1 MEKMMVKTGWR
12 GREHG
17 GREMMEVGRRMGGE
31 RELHQR
37 GNKWRW
43 GMCVCVCVLP
53 TGAVRAP
60 PAERVIHYHLLRLAE
75 VDVFH
80 VLTPR
85 LAFLNVHDAD
95 QRHGPAP
102 EEEDGEEH
110 DDDGGGADQ
119 LALFDGLQAQ
129 MEAEGVGDGPPQTCQ
144 RTGKGKKKEK

>member
-1 MEKMMVKTGWR
+1 MEKMKVKTGWW

-17 GREMMEVGRRMGGE
+17 GGEMMEGGRMIGGK
-31 RELHQR
+31 
-37 GNKWRW
+37 GNYIKE
-43 GMCVCVCVLP
+43 GTSGDGGCVEGGVLP

-110 DDDGGGADQ
+110 NDDGGGADQ
-119 LALFDGLQAQ
+119 LTLFDGLQAQ
-129 MEAEGVGDGPPQTCQ
+129 MEAEGVGDGPTQTCQ
-144 RTGKGKKKEK
+144 RTGKEKNQ

>member
-1 MEKMMVKTGWR
+1 MC
-12 GREHG
+12 G
-17 GREMMEVGRRMGGE
+17 GG
-31 RELHQR
+31 
-37 GNKWRW
+37 
-43 GMCVCVCVLP
+43 VLP

-60 PAERVIHYHLLRLAE
+60 PAESVVHYHLLRLAE

-95 QRHGPAP
+95 QRHGPSP
-102 EEEDGEEH
+102 KEEDGEEH

-129 MEAEGVGDGPPQTCQ
+129 MEAEGVGDSPTQTCQ
-144 RTGKGKKKEK
+144 RTGKEKNKDKTKPILCEMSSRNIVQI